1 MQKKIGTQMSR
12 STYLIVLF
20 LGTSKVALANARAS
34 SLIYKR
40 CFGKD
45 VLKIFLLRKNVLK
58 DLLDLDTIS
67 IIKV

>member
-1 MQKKIGTQMSR
+1 MSR

-45 VLKIFLLRKNVLK
+45 VLKIFLLRKNIFK